1 MVEGGTHLNTK
12 RSVFLGESTAGFTL
26 IEVMWSV
33 ALIALGFTLATPAY
47 LTWIAR
53 SDLKQGLTE
62 IYSGLK
68 LTKTAAISQ
77 NTTVTMNLQMAGSNV
92 QWAVDNGVVGPTVLR
107 DNVTG
112 VVGGNVVFTS
122 LGIRQS
128 GAPGANQLITLTN
141 SQGLIYSIAVTP
153 AGKINWCTKA
163 ICP

>member
-77 NTTVTMNLQMAGSNV
+77 NTTVTMNLQMAV
-92 QWAVDNGVVGPTVLR
+92 H
-107 DNVTG
+107 
-112 VVGGNVVFTS
+112 
-122 LGIRQS
+122 
-128 GAPGANQLITLTN
+128 
-141 SQGLIYSIAVTP
+141 
-153 AGKINWCTKA
+153 
-163 ICP
+163 